1 MEHDAA
7 AIILVHNQPS
17 GDPAPSEQDVVTT
30 RQLSGLARALDI
42 KLIEHII
49 VAGSDYALIG
59 KRACDEAVGR
69 TTTGHILRDTGLKAA
84 SDQDRKRVV
93 QGKRVSVRV
102 GLGGRGI
109 INKQQIKILG

>member
-1 MEHDAA
+1 MIRRPPRSTRTDT
-7 AIILVHNQPS
+7 LFPYTTLFRS
-17 GDPAPSEQDVVTT
+17 QDVVTT

-84 SDQDRKRVV
+84 SDHWPNSAIALANAKRT
-93 QGKRVSVRV
+93 VR
-102 GLGGRGI
+102 RR
-109 INKQQIKILG
+109 